1 MSRRERRAAARLS
14 SQSASN
20 GPGAGTATAFHAA
33 GLGHMQAKRYLDA
46 RACFEQALALDANH
60 ADTLHLM
67 GLLHLQDGQYDL
79 AIEWIARA
87 IRQGS
92 PKPVYLWSLGAT
104 LQKQGR
110 HEDALKTFDKAVQLK
125 PDDPVLWTNLGTVLV
140 ELDRQDEALLSFQ
153 HALKLNPRHWD
164 AADKSGRLLRGLERF
179 EEALAHFNLC
189 DELKP
194 NDALTLQIRAG
205 TLRDLKR
212 LEEALADNRRAYKL
226 DPTNPS
232 TCNNL
237 GDVLLMLGRPDE
249 AVEWLDKALELRRD
263 YAPAIDNKAF
273 ALTQFHRFD
282 EAFALYERLKCAGAN
297 TAMTD
302 WNLSLLQM
310 LTGDFEAGWAGR
322 EARWKALRLAYPKFS
337 EPMWLGKESIEGK
350 TILVHVDEG
359 LGDCIQFARYVP
371 MVAARGARVI
381 LVVDKPVVALLSGI
395 PGISQCLPRS
405 AERPAFDMHCPMSS
419 LPLIFQTR
427 LDSIPSGISYLPAPA
442 EALKRAW
449 EDRLGPHD
457 RLRVG
462 LVWSGNPRHTN
473 DHNRSLPL
481 QLLSRVLDLDACFVS
496 LQKDPRA
503 SDLAFLRERTG
514 IVDLTEHL
522 TDFTET
528 AALVSCLDLVITVDT
543 SVAHLSA
550 ALGQPTWILLPY
562 VPDYRWLVDRDDSP
576 WYPSARL
583 FRQTEIRDYGEVAD
597 RVSTALLTLI
607 SERSGTYLR
616 DHEEEAARLT

>member
-1 MSRRERRAAARLS
+1 MPSRPSTRLYS
-14 SQSASN
+14 S
-20 GPGAGTATAFHAA
+20 
-33 GLGHMQAKRYLDA
+33 
-46 RACFEQALALDANH
+46 
-60 ADTLHLM
+60 
-67 GLLHLQDGQYDL
+67 
-79 AIEWIARA
+79 
-87 IRQGS
+87 
-92 PKPVYLWSLGAT
+92 SLT
-104 LQKQGR
+104 I
-110 HEDALKTFDKAVQLK
+110 
-125 PDDPVLWTNLGTVLV
+125 LV
-140 ELDRQDEALLSFQ
+140 ELDRLDEAILSFQ

-164 AADKSGRLLRGLERF
+164 AVDNSGRLLRRLERF

-226 DPTNPS
+226 DPANFN
-232 TCNNL
+232 TCNNI
-237 GDVLLMLGRPDE
+237 GDVLLLSGRPEE
-249 AVEWLDKALELRRD
+249 AVDWCDKALELQPD
-263 YAPAIDNKAF
+263 FAPAINNKAF
-273 ALTQFHRFD
+273 ALTQLHRFD
-282 EAFALYERLKCAGAN
+282 EAFALYERLNRTGAN
-297 TAMTD
+297 MAMSD

-310 LTGDFEAGWAGR
+310 VTGDFEAGWAGR
-322 EARWKALRLAYPKFS
+322 EARWKALSLVYPKLS

-381 LVVDKPVVALLSGI
+381 LMVDDAVVPLLSGI
-395 PGISQCLPRS
+395 SGAAQCLPRS
-405 AERPAFDMHCPMSS
+405 TERPVFDMHCPMSS

-427 LDSIPSGISYLPAPA
+427 LDSIPSGISYLPALA
-442 EALKRAW
+442 EAAKRAW
-449 EDRLGPHD
+449 EDRLAPHD
-457 RLRVG
+457 KLRVG
-462 LVWSGNPRHTN
+462 LVWSGNPKHTN

-481 QLLSRVLDLDACFVS
+481 QMLSRVLDLDACFVS

-550 ALGQPTWILLPY
+550 ALGQPTWILLPFA
-562 VPDYRWLVDRDDSP
+562 PDYRWLLDRDDSP
-576 WYPSARL
+576 WYPSVRL
-583 FRQTEIRDYGEVAD
+583 FRQTAIRDYGEVVD
-597 RVSTALLTLI
+597 RVRTALLTLI
-607 SERSGTYLR
+607 SERSPT
-616 DHEEEAARLT
+616 

>member
-1 MSRRERRAAARLS
+1 MGRHERRAAARLS

-20 GPGAGTATAFHAA
+20 GPGAGTVAAFHAA
-33 GLGHMQAKRYLDA
+33 GLGHMQAERYREA
-46 RACFEQALALDANH
+46 RACCEQALAVDANH

-67 GLLHLQDGQYDL
+67 GLLHLQDEQYDL

-110 HEDALKTFDKAVQLK
+110 HEDALKTFDKAIQLK

-140 ELDRQDEALLSFQ
+140 ELDRLDEAILGFQ

-164 AADKSGRLLRGLERF
+164 AADQSGRLFRRLERF
-179 EEALAHFNLC
+179 EDALGYFNLC

-194 NDALTLQIRAG
+194 NHAPTIQIRAG

-226 DPTNPS
+226 DPADPN
-232 TCNNL
+232 TCNNM
-237 GDVLLMLGRPDE
+237 GDVLLILGRPEE
-249 AVEWLDKALELRRD
+249 AVEWFDKALELQFD
-263 YAPAIDNKAF
+263 FAPSLNNKAF
-273 ALTQFHRFD
+273 ALTQLHRFD
-282 EAFALYERLKCAGAN
+282 EAFALYERLIRAGAN
-297 TAMTD
+297 QAMTD

-322 EARWKALRLAYPKFS
+322 EARWKAMSPIYPKFS
-337 EPMWLGKESIEGK
+337 EPMWLGKEAIEGK

-381 LVVDKPVVALLSGI
+381 LMVDEALVPLLSGI
-395 PGISQCLPRS
+395 PGASQCLPK
-405 AERPAFDMHCPMSS
+405 AAPPAFDMHCPMSS
-419 LPLIFQTR
+419 LPLVFGTR

-442 EALKRAW
+442 EARKRAW

-457 RLRVG
+457 KLRVG
-462 LVWSGNPRHTN
+462 LVWSGNPKHTN

-481 QLLSRVLDLDACFVS
+481 QMLSRVLDLDACFVS

-550 ALGQPTWILLPY
+550 ALGQPTWILLPFA
-562 VPDYRWLVDRDDSP
+562 PDYRWLLDRDDSP
-576 WYPSARL
+576 WYPSVRL
-583 FRQTEIRDYGEVAD
+583 FRQTAIRDYGEVVD
-597 RVSTALLTLI
+597 QVRTALLTLI
-607 SERSGTYLR
+607 SERSPT
-616 DHEEEAARLT
+616 

>member
-1 MSRRERRAAARLS
+1 MSRRERRAAARRS
-14 SQSASN
+14 PESASN

-33 GLGHMQAKRYLDA
+33 GLGHMQAGRSLDA
-46 RACFEQALALDANH
+46 RACCEQALAVDANH

-110 HEDALKTFDKAVQLK
+110 HEEALKTFDKAVQLK
-125 PDDPVLWTNLGTVLV
+125 PDEPELWVNLGTVLT
-140 ELDRQDEALLSFQ
+140 ELDRPSEAILSFQ

-164 AADKSGRLLRGLERF
+164 AADKSGRLLRKLERF
-179 EEALAHFNLC
+179 EDALAHFNLC

-194 NDALTLQIRAG
+194 NHALTLQVRARV
-205 TLRDLKR
+205 LRDLKR
-212 LEEALADNRRAYKL
+212 LEEALADNQRAHKL
-226 DPTNPS
+226 DPADPS
-232 TCNNL
+232 TCNNM
-237 GDVLLMLGRPDE
+237 GDIMLWLGRPDE
-249 AVEWLDKALELRRD
+249 AVEWFDKALELRLD
-263 YAPAIDNKAF
+263 FALAINNKAF
-273 ALTQFHRFD
+273 ALTQLHRFD
-282 EAFALYERLKCAGAN
+282 EAFALYERLSRSGAN
-297 TAMTD
+297 TAASD

-310 LTGDFEAGWAGR
+310 VTGDFEAGWAGR
-322 EARWKALRLAYPKFS
+322 EARWKALSLVYPKFS

-359 LGDCIQFARYVP
+359 LGDCIQFARYLP

-381 LVVDKPVVALLSGI
+381 LMVDKAVVPLLSGI
-395 PGISQCLPRS
+395 PGVSQCLPRS
-405 AERPAFDMHCPMSS
+405 AAPPAFDMHCPMSS
-419 LPLIFQTR
+419 LPLVFQTR

-442 EALKRAW
+442 EAAKRAW

-462 LVWSGNPRHTN
+462 LVWSGNPKHTN

-481 QLLSRVLDLDACFVS
+481 QMLSRVLDLDACFVS
-496 LQKDPRA
+496 LQKDPKA

-514 IVDLTEHL
+514 IVDLTGHL

-550 ALGQPTWILLPY
+550 ALRRPTWILLPY
-562 VPDYRWLVDRDDSP
+562 APDYRWLLDRDDSP
-576 WYPSARL
+576 WYPSVRL
-583 FRQTEIRDYGEVAD
+583 FRQTAIRDYGEVVD
-597 RVSTALLTLI
+597 RVRTALRTLI
-607 SERSGTYLR
+607 AERSG
-616 DHEEEAARLT
+616 AR